1 MSCTTQTALSLANRW
16 PLSEMIHMRV
26 PAVVDVWGRCLFRSE
41 LLIMGL
47 LCEGCI
53 LVSSPDLIRR
63 IYRFQYNARET
74 RYWKQSMLGLV
85 LGLGPRLGCISDK
98 KYGKC
103 NGLAQTWYRIA
114 ENFENWWK
122 IQFSVERTFTK
133 LWNRESFLPWKCP
146 PLKVSC
152 CMVCWKKNVACV
164 LGVILSFCW
173 QEKPRVDVRKF
184 VKIGRPGYKGTYG
197 SR

>member
-16 PLSEMIHMRV
+16 LLSEIIHMRV

-63 IYRFQYNARET
+63 VYRFQYNARET

-85 LGLGPRLGCISDK
+85 LGLGPRLGCIYDK
-98 KYGKC
+98 NYGKC

-122 IQFSVERTFTK
+122 IHFCGENFHKTLKSGKF
-133 LWNRESFLPWKCP
+133 P
-146 PLKVSC
+146 PLKVSSLESVLLYGMLKEEC
-152 CMVCWKKNVACV
+152 CMCARCDTLLLLAGETASWCAEVCQDWEAWIQRYV
-164 LGVILSFCW
+164 W
-173 QEKPRVDVRKF
+173 
-184 VKIGRPGYKGTYG
+184 
-197 SR
+197 